1 MVRDHLAL
9 LNQPFPYI
17 LQIKFGQGYSVI
29 GLLSSLGESVSSML
43 LSLVGRHD
51 MVQNRGEP
59 Q

>member
-43 LSLVGRHD
+43 LSLVGRRD